1 MIGLIEK
8 LEKTKAGRVF
18 IIRVVK
24 FEDMDEVKT
33 GEKVR
38 LVTNGMLVVPGVVLE
53 TIGYKK

>member
-1 MIGLIEK
+1 M
-8 LEKTKAGRVF
+8 F